1 MKWRKSSYS
10 GANGGAC
17 VELARVSGAR
27 WIAARDSKQPDGPR
41 HRFSLTAMAHLIM
54 AVKNGDHDLRRG

>member
-17 VELARVSGAR
+17 VELARVPGTRQVAV
-27 WIAARDSKQPDGPR
+27 RDSKQPDGPQ
-41 HRFSLTAMAHLIM
+41 HRLSLTAMTGLIT
-54 AVKNGDHDLRRG
+54 AIKNGDHDLRRS